1 MANSTSH
8 AALPYPIKNA
18 RFSIALPFRVAAG
31 TPTDPGTPDTEFST
45 DGGATFND
53 CAEEITTGGAN
64 GMGYLTLTGA
74 ETNNNILLIAGKSA
88 NDLTTPAILYPRVLA
103 AVGTGTLS
111 AGSAGGGTLGTLLAY
126 DVTGCFIQTTGGTGG
141 GGTGGA
147 NNQARKMVTYNT
159 STGAF
164 TVTPNWETTPSTDT
178 TYSVLLPEGVTLGML
193 KTLNPTTPGNTL
205 DVSSGGE
212 AGMDWA
218 NIGSKTTTNALTGT
232 TIATTQKV
240 DVDTIKTNP
249 VVNGG
254 TITFPTTATLAST
267 TNITAATGIDV
278 TKWAGGTIVSP
289 NITGLPLV
297 DVKGFI
303 GTTLTETSAGYIAA
317 AFKHFFDV
325 TSAAMTAAG
334 VNQTGDS
341 YPIVSSG
348 TYGNS
353 ALNTTLGTIAG
364 YVDTEVAA
372 IKAKTDNLPASFPSN
387 FAALGIGSGGHILN
401 VDTLTTYTG
410 NTPQTA
416 DNAAA
421 GTRTLLALPA
431 VAPDALGGLG
441 TTRSGNKVWFYDAV
455 NGSDANSGL
464 SDNAA
469 LQTISA
475 VCSVAKAGHVV
486 IVLSASGT
494 VTGNQTIST
503 SGVRWYFQSSAIFT
517 ATSGT
522 TIAITGHDNEFHNPT
537 WRTTDATNGWPFSLA
552 ANTRNNKMF
561 GGNIGSNNIGL
572 DACSIAG
579 AINFY
584 AEGTTFTNPYDTIY
598 GVSASARFVGCKFVM
613 SASYSSGSPPDYSTI
628 ICDGSTVT
636 FENCRTVII
645 KAAGNVTTGD
655 VSVFRINAGDPLQG
669 SLRVIN
675 HTAQVEI
682 DEATQ
687 VCNVHLLKIM
697 GSYPAQAH
705 IEGGNFISYNLGA
718 ASITTLTI
726 KADSDDYVEVKGL
739 SAPRSWTGNVL
750 WPTDDAAAAASQ
762 TEQLTFTNPNE
773 VDANASVSLSP
784 SDIQDIADAVAAS
797 IGSVSPFTVDKEH
810 TWKFAAKQNAASNI
824 IKVLIGFDGILAM
837 DFDTAIPARTSLA
850 SITSAVF
857 TNITGTE
864 PTISASA
871 VSADRRSAHIT
882 VDTSAATANT
892 YTLTVTGLTAD
903 SQTFV
908 LTGQLNVA

>member
-1 MANSTSH
+1 MRYLRTNTAVRVTVG
-8 AALPYPIKNA
+8 
-18 RFSIALPFRVAAG
+18 PFIG
-31 TPTDPGTPDTEFST
+31 T
-45 DGGATFND
+45 DGLTPKTSLTVTNDHLTFMVD
-53 CAEEITTGGAN
+53 
-64 GMGYLTLTGA
+64 
-74 ETNNNILLIAGKSA
+74 SA
-88 NDLTTPAILYPRVLA
+88 NVPTLVLDTSPTASGGSNDMVHVTGDDAGFYDLELA
-103 AVGTGTLS
+103 AADTNYLGRAMLALTDATNHCPVFHEFMILPAMIYDSLVLGTDDLDTNSKKINDVATSSVTTVNANVGTTQP
-111 AGSAGGGTLGTLLAY
+111 TNFT
-126 DVTGCFIQTTGGTGG
+126 GTGG
-141 GGTGGA
+141 SATV
-147 NNQARKMVTYNT
+147 N
-159 STGAF
+159 ST
-164 TVTPNWETTPSTDT
+164 VPD
-178 TYSVLLPEGVTLGML
+178 
-193 KTLNPTTPGNTL
+193 
-205 DVSSGGE
+205 
-212 AGMDWA
+212 
-218 NIGSKTTTNALTGT
+218 
-232 TIATTQKV
+232 TQKV
-240 DVDTIKTNP
+240 DVNTIKTNP

-254 TITFPTTATLAST
+254 TVTFPTTATLAST
-267 TNITAATGIDV
+267 TNITAATGIDA

-303 GTTLTETSAGYIAA
+303 GTTLTETSTGYISA
-317 AFKHFFDV
+317 AFKHMFDV
-325 TSAAMTAAG
+325 VSAAFTASS
-334 VNQTGDS
+334 VNQTGDN
-341 YPIVSSG
+341 YARIG
-348 TYGNS
+348 
-353 ALNTTLGTIAG
+353 AAG
-364 YVDTEVAA
+364 AGLT
-372 IKAKTDNLPASFPSN
+372 
-387 FAALGIGSGGHILN
+387 ALGDTRIANLDATISSRTKPADTQARVTL

-431 VAPDALGGLG
+431 FAPDALGGLG

-475 VCSVAKAGHVV
+475 VCSVAKAGHAV
-486 IVLSASGT
+486 IVLSASST

-697 GSYPAQAH
+697 GSYPGQAH

-739 SAPRSWTGNVL
+739 AAPRSWTGNVL
-750 WPTDDAAAAASQ
+750 WPTDDASTAATVLSDARPEPAQ
-762 TEQLTFTNPNE
+762 GTPA
-773 VDANASVSLSP
+773 VDATFAEKVDYLYKAWRNKSVQTASEYRLY
-784 SDIQDIADAVAAS
+784 DDA
-797 IGSVSPFTVDKEH
+797 GSTVDHKGS
-810 TWKFAAKQNAASNI
+810 FS
-824 IKVLIGFDGILAM
+824 D
-837 DFDTAIPARTSLA
+837 S
-850 SITSAVF
+850 
-857 TNITGTE
+857 GT
-864 PTISASA
+864 
-871 VSADRRSAHIT
+871 
-882 VDTSAATANT
+882 AATRGELA
-892 YTLTVTGLTAD
+892 TGP
-903 SQTFV
+903 
-908 LTGQLNVA
+908 